1 MTNPNDPWQQQPG
14 GQPQQPQYPQQQ
26 YPQQQYPGGGMP
38 PPREQHMPVA
48 QQRPNSVELSYK
60 LWMANVILGVVGAIL
75 TFVLLDDIIE
85 QAADEVGVSA
95 EAAKDAAQP
104 VVMTGLVIGLLLLAG
119 IAALAFQM
127 RNGKN
132 WARITLTVFG
142 AIVLILALVSVGDQF
157 AVAGLGVLLGLIA
170 VIRLLLIVGAVVLMY
185 TKDSNPFFASPQ
197 NR

>member
-14 GQPQQPQYPQQQ
+14 GPPQ

-38 PPREQHMPVA
+38 PPGEQHMPVA
-48 QQRPNSVELSYK
+48 QQRPNSVELSFQ
-60 LWMANVILGVVGAIL
+60 LWMANVILGVLGAIL

-142 AIVLILALVSVGDQF
+142 AIVLILALVGMGDQF
-157 AVAGLGVLLGLIA
+157 AVEGLGVLLGIIA
-170 VIRLLLIVGAVVLMY
+170 VIRLLLVVGAVVLMY
-185 TKDSNPFFASPQ
+185 TKDSNPFFANRQ
-197 NR
+197 NQY